1 MGLTSSR
8 GKRPARLHSSMMG
21 IRLSSMNLRAVSR
34 TRRSSSVR
42 RVSNA
47 MKSTPRNFR
56 AIGKSRF
63 CFHLGSC
70 GSGTLVR
77 AGGATSAAMVAPG
90 VWRTRVSAPHKPQGK
105 RLTLAEGQSAG
116 QTGGPTAANCRDRL
130 MFFLLR
136 REFVVVAEIRT
147 QAGTESVFSV
157 ACRKLLFVMIQIE
170 IEWVSRVQVN
180 QDQIGVAHG

>member
-42 RVSNA
+42 RVSKA

-63 CFHLGSC
+63 CFHLGSR
-70 GSGTLVR
+70 GSDTLVR
-77 AGGATSAAMVAPG
+77 PTQAARETFDVSRVPISG
-90 VWRTRVSAPHKPQGK
+90 SNWR
-105 RLTLAEGQSAG
+105 
-116 QTGGPTAANCRDRL
+116 ANCRDRL
-130 MFFLLR
+130 MIFLLR

-147 QAGTESVFSV
+147 QARTESVFSV